1 MKNHLTFSTDTAHTH
16 HPCRSSDVD
25 ENRSGGPVLALA
37 NVGAQLR
44 RGVCSQGKTKQW
56 LCLGTVASE
65 KERLGTVK
73 VLTHR
78 KR

>member
-1 MKNHLTFSTDTAHTH
+1 MKNHLTFSAATTHT
-16 HPCRSSDVD
+16 PSSNVDEIRSS
-25 ENRSGGPVLALA
+25 GPVLALA
-37 NVGAQLR
+37 NVGAQQR

-65 KERLGTVK
+65 KERLSTAK

-78 KR
+78 KT